1 MGAKNGNSAFQRMM
15 EWVLAPFDF
24 AWPFV
29 DDVIIA
35 SDGDTPEMLVENHS
49 NHVKAV
55 LERFRELNLV
65 CDLSKAHLF
74 EEEVELCGHVLGHG
88 CRRPAPGKLRA
99 LEKWQRPSTVIQ
111 LRALLGFVN
120 WYSEYI
126 DVFASVAAPLQYL
139 LHLKKADAKAG
150 CKNKLKCLSEA
161 GFAFEELKRKLLT
174 ELKLH

>member
-24 AWPFV
+24 ALPFV

-74 EEEVELCGHVLGHG
+74 EEEVEFCGHVLGHG
-88 CRRPAPGKLRA
+88 CRKPSPGKLCA
-99 LEKWQRPSTVIQ
+99 LEKWPRPSTVTE
-111 LRALLGFVN
+111 LRAFLGFCN
-120 WYSEYI
+120 CYSDY
-126 DVFASVAAPLQYL
+126 VKNFA
-139 LHLKKADAKAG
+139 
-150 CKNKLKCLSEA
+150 
-161 GFAFEELKRKLLT
+161 T
-174 ELKLH
+174 